1 MRRGARSRREQRDR
15 CEPSAALRQTVAP
28 LPRAAESLQV
38 PPQPLRPSLPLS
50 CTAVQF
56 PPFAVARFLMQ
67 LSHSGRKGLKRL
79 SDKLLRWAKLPEV
92 SHSVGSPLGLFLLSF
107 VCLPLAL
114 LWNFAP
120 VLILTNQRPTLE
132 KYVFQD
138 TSGQWVMWML
148 HHMTHAAVFWF
159 IKWFGAAQTVWH
171 CIKRFFLSYF
181 VVHLLASEERGWKTK
196 LKLKCQFFHFSDLW
210 NIKVTK

>member
-1 MRRGARSRREQRDR
+1 MQRGARSCREQRDR
-15 CEPSAALRQTVAP
+15 CETSAALRQTVAP

-56 PPFAVARFLMQ
+56 PPLALARFLMQ
-67 LSHSGRKGLKRL
+67 LSQSGRKGLKRL
-79 SDKLLRWAKLPEV
+79 SDKLLHWSKLPAV
-92 SHSVGSPLGLFLLSF
+92 SHSVSSPLGLFLLSF

-132 KYVFQD
+132 KHVFQD
-138 TSGQWVMWML
+138 TSGQWVTRML

-159 IKWFGAAQTVWH
+159 IKWFVAAQTVWH
-171 CIKRFFLSYF
+171 WIKLVCCSSF
-181 VVHLLASEERGWKTK
+181 GQWGTG
-196 LKLKCQFFHFSDLW
+196 LK
-210 NIKVTK
+210 N